1 MTITELGDEAVS
13 FVKRLVICVIKVCLV
28 TTSAHAGL
36 SLSWVQKTAYQAC
49 LKLDSTH
56 C

>member
-1 MTITELGDEAVS
+1 MTATELGDEAVS
-13 FVKRLVICVIKVCLV
+13 FVKRLVICVIEVCLV

-36 SLSWVQKTAYQAC
+36 SLSWAQKIRYQAC
-49 LKLDSTH
+49 LKLDSSH